1 MYTSDAFFSEK
12 RKNYVSKISSKS
24 IWKVVSYQN
33 LFEIICIYIFVS
45 LYIWN
50 HLQEFFI
57 QLKHQIELLLHK
69 RQLYLKMF
77 FGSLVYLAVV

>member
-57 QLKHQIELLLHK
+57 QLEHQIELLLHK
-69 RQLYLKMF
+69 RQLYLKIF